1 MTLITP
7 LPRIGKPN
15 QQNLP
20 SWCSPQWATV
30 LCLWKASTRGIVHVG
45 MPNKPNSSRSTG
57 ASNRPRR
64 ILPKVTEFPSGAQTW
79 DAGPMIIFELDDRRF
94 AIDWNVTELNQ
105 KPADV
110 IPIRKKRQGKS
121 RSRRLRG

>member
-1 MTLITP
+1 
-7 LPRIGKPN
+7 
-15 QQNLP
+15 
-20 SWCSPQWATV
+20 
-30 LCLWKASTRGIVHVG
+30 
-45 MPNKPNSSRSTG
+45 
-57 ASNRPRR
+57 
-64 ILPKVTEFPSGAQTW
+64 
-79 DAGPMIIFELDDRRF
+79 MIIFELDDRRF